1 MAEIE
6 RATVPR
12 RAGRLF
18 LSGTTEIRVGGSNG
32 GRGESSRTGR
42 AVLSGHPGP
51 PLRGHEKKGN
61 GNHEQKKETRVVLP
75 RALANARVIAPRIEN
90 GTREKFAERNRSPAR
105 VTGTPTASPLQTASN
120 GRQPLNWIRIINRI
134 IEKKWKKCF
143 LF

>member
-32 GRGESSRTGR
+32 GRGESSRTGG

-105 VTGTPTASPLQTASN
+105 VTGIANCITFAN
-120 GRQPLNWIRIINRI
+120 
-134 IEKKWKKCF
+134 CF
-143 LF
+143 